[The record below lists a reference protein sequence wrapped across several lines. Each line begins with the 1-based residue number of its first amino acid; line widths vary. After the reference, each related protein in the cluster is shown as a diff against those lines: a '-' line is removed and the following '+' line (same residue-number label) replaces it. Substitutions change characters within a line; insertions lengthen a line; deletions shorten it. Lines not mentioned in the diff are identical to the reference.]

1 MKSTDTKIGAQN
13 QSKQLRISNLCC
25 HYPALPFSP
34 CKNQTWFIHNPL
46 KFPAFFPVIHS
57 NPIIPL
63 DQPSTSWHP
72 GWITK
77 GRIHPLKS
85 IYQPGW
91 NEYPGFPGET
101 DQRRCKISPWTC
113 TIFSTWNSPTKGPG
127 PKQCQVTWEC
137 RLLRFPGSPRIWR
150 RESWKQECFFDADIK
165 KYIYIYIHN
174 TYHI

>member
-72 GWITK
+72 GRITK

-101 DQRRCKISPWTC
+101 DQRRCKIS
-113 TIFSTWNSPTKGPG
+113 IERVLFSLHEIH
-127 PKQCQVTWEC
+127 Q
-137 RLLRFPGSPRIWR
+137 PRALGQSSAKWR
-150 RESWKQECFFDADIK
+150 GNVGFYGFLAPQEFDDASRGNRNAFLMQI
-165 KYIYIYIHN
+165 
-174 TYHI
+174 